1 MKFVKGMIMGTLI
14 SAGVVM
20 LYNEKN
26 MMKKNKMMKKGKQ
39 FMKKMGIVLKRALYF
54 ITCSGKM
61 MYPTKL
67 EENYICQ
74 NLIADKTQIPREI
87 RESGYQQISLFD
99 TGLEENLCISS
110 SAKTALMGF

>member
-1 MKFVKGMIMGTLI
+1 VEIHTADYHTLLRVPGIGVK
-14 SAGVVM
+14 SAQRIVKARRNGRLDFNDLKKIGV
-20 LYNEKN
+20 
-26 MMKKNKMMKKGKQ
+26 
-39 FMKKMGIVLKRALYF
+39 VLKRALYF
-54 ITCSGKM
+54 ITCSGRM